1 MATVVAIA
9 YADEGT
15 AAQARGTVFRLEDEL
30 AVGVEQVAMISRDL
44 DGRFHVH
51 TSHEGVSMAGGA
63 IWGGF
68 WGLLFGTLFLFPL
81 AGWAFGAGLGAR
93 LGFLKERGIG
103 EDFQRQVRE
112 HLQPG
117 TSALFLV
124 IEQADP
130 RRVIAALK
138 QHGGTV
144 IKTTV
149 SDADAQKL
157 QDALGPGSTA
167 DVVRRQVERDDG

>member
-1 MATVVAIA
+1 MATIVAIA
-9 YADEGT
+9 YADEEK
-15 AAQARGTVFRLEDEL
+15 ARRTVFRLEDEL
-30 AVGVEQVAMISRDL
+30 ILRVEQVAMISRDV

-51 TSHEGVSMAGGA
+51 TSHDGISMAGDA

-68 WGLLFGTLFLFPL
+68 WGLLFGALFLLPL
-81 AGWAFGAGLGAR
+81 AGWGLGAGIGAR
-93 LGFLKERGIG
+93 LGYLKERGIG

-130 RRVIAALK
+130 DKALAALK

-144 IKTTV
+144 IKTSL
-149 SDADAQKL
+149 SDADTKKL
-157 QDALGPGSTA
+157 QDALGPMSSA
-167 DVVRRQVERDDG
+167 DVASQRAERGGG